1 MVYCEIT
8 ENVLLPF
15 QRKGTLVIPLVTYLG
30 ARLEAQKNLLDMR
43 RTSPQSKVNI
53 FTLWQTEKSKL
64 VQQFGFEDGE

>member
-1 MVYCEIT
+1 
-8 ENVLLPF
+8 
-15 QRKGTLVIPLVTYLG
+15 
-30 ARLEAQKNLLDMR
+30 LEAQKNLLDMR